1 MSCNV
6 EDKVTREIL
15 ARGQGLQ
22 VLDGDFLSV
31 AMHTLGIM
39 GWSTWQKFKCQKP
52 GGVSKWWNIFRG
64 FL

>member
-39 GWSTWQKFKCQKP
+39 GRSTWQKFKCQKP
-52 GGVSKWWNIFRG
+52 
-64 FL
+64 